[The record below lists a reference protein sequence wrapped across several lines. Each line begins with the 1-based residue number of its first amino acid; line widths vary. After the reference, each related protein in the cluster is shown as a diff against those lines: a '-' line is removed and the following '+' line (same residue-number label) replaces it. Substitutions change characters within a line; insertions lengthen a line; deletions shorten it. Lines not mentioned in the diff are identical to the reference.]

1 MSLFK
6 RREPV
11 AEGAGQPAAD
21 WWPRADEGQLS
32 LDVFREGETLVIRA
46 PMAGVRDEDLHL
58 SVDGDLLTIRG
69 ERRQDREV
77 NEDDW
82 FMRECYWGS
91 FSRSVVLPNDV
102 DGNRASASLNHGLLE
117 VRLPIYA
124 SGKRIEIKTG
134 A

>member
-6 RREPV
+6 RRESV
-11 AEGAGQPAAD
+11 AEGATQPAAE

-32 LDVFREGETLVIRA
+32 LDVFREEDVLVIRA

-117 VRLPIYA
+117 VRIPIFA
-124 SGKRIEIKTG
+124 SGRRIEIKTG

>member
-1 MSLFK
+1 
-6 RREPV
+6 
-11 AEGAGQPAAD
+11 
-21 WWPRADEGQLS
+21 
-32 LDVFREGETLVIRA
+32 
-46 PMAGVRDEDLHL
+46 MAGVRDEDLHL

-117 VRLPIYA
+117 VRIPIFA
-124 SGKRIEIKTG
+124 SGRRIEIKTG